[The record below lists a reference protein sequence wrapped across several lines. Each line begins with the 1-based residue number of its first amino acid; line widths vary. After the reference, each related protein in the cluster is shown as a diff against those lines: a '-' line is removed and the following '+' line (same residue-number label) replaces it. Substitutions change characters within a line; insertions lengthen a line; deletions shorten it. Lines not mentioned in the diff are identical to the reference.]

1 MLVCGLIFHLMIFA
15 TLKVFV
21 FHQIVILFYLA
32 FLTSDD
38 ISQFKNHLESVLKR
52 RIPILLNNL
61 RSCHK

>member
-1 MLVCGLIFHLMIFA
+1 MLVSGLIFHLMIFA

-38 ISQFKNHLESVLKR
+38 ISQFKNHLESVLKKKS
-52 RIPILLNNL
+52 LFF
-61 RSCHK
+61 